1 MHVQKAIS
9 DAQIVVTLLGVSLIM
24 VAFHMY
30 PLVGFL
36 TLCSLIMCFLKLFFF
51 DNVFPQIVFCLI
63 MCFLSGCFGPIFNET
78 TALVHLFC
86 CHWSWRQ
93 VPHWRNPLL
102 VDSILDFIKVAC
114 SLKPSSY
121 QHCQNYKPLCCHHQ
135 SALQHLCW
143 RKSKVSNQSTKSA
156 ASFTNYT
163 SAPKQRLQLAEIQVC
178 TIVL

>member
-1 MHVQKAIS
+1 
-9 DAQIVVTLLGVSLIM
+9 
-24 VAFHMY
+24 
-30 PLVGFL
+30 
-36 TLCSLIMCFLKLFFF
+36 
-51 DNVFPQIVFCLI
+51 

-114 SLKPSSY
+114 SLKPFLI
-121 QHCQNYKPLCCHHQ
+121 NIVRIINPFV
-135 SALQHLCW
+135 AITNQHLCW

-178 TIVL
+178 KIFNFNFLLKILQCCQQEFVKPYFLSWGQWQGRKTGARRGRVIRRGKRGNGRKFRGQV